1 MTSTQDPGEDVA
13 RVFAGTDDL
22 RAGIARAIIT
32 PPLGSPLVGFADR
45 GDATGCHDELTA
57 TALVLESGQL
67 RVALVAC
74 DLLYIRGAA
83 GMKHAIS
90 EATGIPAERVLLTA
104 SHTHY
109 GPALDSEQEAAAA
122 LVPAGK
128 RSLVTAYRQN
138 LIFSLAGVVAAAC
151 QRLTDAT
158 IGWTEGSSLIGI
170 NRRER
175 LPNGSIILGNN
186 PDGPCDRRVL
196 VTRIDRADGRPLAVL
211 LNTACHGVSLGSECT
226 EISADFPGVAREL
239 IERETGAACMF
250 LQGAAGNVNPTLMG
264 WDWTYTRRLGLSLGA
279 EGARLFW
286 TAKPERSRGL
296 GFAGLTEPLPALMP
310 DTLAE
315 AKELVAQLQAELE
328 SLEQGGSEHAGSA
341 EGQSLGRTWAQWRLT
356 RAMRAADALAGSGAL
371 PPVPAELAAVRLGE
385 GLAMV
390 TSPGEV
396 FNELGQELVAQSPFP
411 GTIFCGYTNEAIGYV
426 PTPAAYSEGG
436 YEVTH
441 SCFVASEA
449 AALLERRS
457 MQLLDSVT
465 QR

>member
-1 MTSTQDPGEDVA
+1 MTSAHGSGEETA
-13 RVFAGTDDL
+13 LSFAGAGQL
-22 RAGIARAIIT
+22 RAGVARTTIT

-45 GDATGCHDELTA
+45 DDSTGCHDELTA

-67 RVALVAC
+67 RLAIVAC

-83 GMKHAIS
+83 EMKHAIS
-90 EATGIPAERVLLTA
+90 VATGIPAERVLLTA

-109 GPALDSEQEAAAA
+109 GPALDGEQESAAA

-128 RSLVTAYRQN
+128 RPLVTAYRQN

-151 QRLTDAT
+151 QRLTDAS
-158 IGWTEGSSLIGI
+158 IGWAEGSAVIGI

-175 LPNGSIILGNN
+175 MPDGSIVLGNN

-196 VTRIDRADGRPLAVL
+196 VTRIDRSDGRPLAVL

-226 EISADFPGVAREL
+226 EISADFPGVSREL
-239 IERETGAACMF
+239 IERETGATCLF
-250 LQGAAGNVNPTLMG
+250 LQGAAGNINPTLMG
-264 WDWTYTRRLGLSLGA
+264 WDWTYARRLGLTLGA

-286 TAKPERSRGL
+286 TAKPERGNGL
-296 GFAGLTEPLPALMP
+296 RFAGQTEMLPALMP
-310 DTLAE
+310 GTLAE
-315 AKELVAQLQAELE
+315 AKAQVAELRAELE
-328 SLEQGGSEHAGSA
+328 GSD

-356 RAMRAADALAGSGAL
+356 RAMRAADALAASGAL
-371 PPVPAELAAVRLGE
+371 PPVPAEMAAVRLGE
-385 GLAMV
+385 GLAMI

-396 FNELGQELVAQSPFP
+396 FTELGQAIVAQSPFP
-411 GTIFCGYTNEAIGYV
+411 GTIFSGYTNEAIGYI

-441 SCFVASEA
+441 SCFVGSES

-457 MQLLDSVT
+457 MRLLDSVT
-465 QR
+465 HA

>member
-1 MTSTQDPGEDVA
+1 MTTANGPGDGA
-13 RVFAGTDDL
+13 GLAIAGTGGL
-22 RAGIARAIIT
+22 RAGVARATIT
-32 PPLGSPLVGFADR
+32 PPLGSPLVGFSDR
-45 GDATGCHDELTA
+45 GESTGCHDELTA
-57 TALVLESGQL
+57 TAVVLESGQL

-83 GMKHAIS
+83 EMKDAIS
-90 EATGIPAERVLLTA
+90 AATGIPAQRVLLTA

-109 GPALDSEQEAAAA
+109 GPALDGEQESAAA
-122 LVPAGK
+122 LVPAGM
-128 RSLVTAYRQN
+128 RAMVTAYRKN
-138 LIFSLAGVVAAAC
+138 LMFSLAGVVSAAC

-158 IGWTEGSSLIGI
+158 IGWSQGSALIGV

-175 LPNGSIILGNN
+175 LTDGSIVLGNN

-239 IERETGAACMF
+239 IERETGATCLF
-250 LQGAAGNVNPTLMG
+250 LQGAAGNINPTLMG
-264 WDWTYTRRLGLSLGA
+264 WDWTYARRLGLSLGA

-286 TAKPERSRGL
+286 SASPERGQGL
-296 GFAGLTEPLPALMP
+296 AFAGLTEMLPALAP
-310 DTLAE
+310 ASLAE
-315 AKELVAQLQAELE
+315 ANAAVAELRAE
-328 SLEQGGSEHAGSA
+328 LAGSDD
-341 EGQSLGRTWAQWRLT
+341 GQSLGHTWAQWRLT
-356 RAMRAADALAGSGAL
+356 RAMRAAEAMAGGGAL
-371 PPVPAELAAVRLGE
+371 PPVPAEIAAVRLGS
-385 GLAMV
+385 GLAMI

-396 FNELGQELVAQSPFP
+396 FTELGQAIVAESPFP
-411 GTIFCGYTNEAIGYV
+411 GTIFSGYTNEAIGYV

-441 SCFVASEA
+441 SCYVASES
-449 AALLERRS
+449 AALLESRS

-465 QR
+465 QG